1 MENFMDFTT
10 GDIVAINVH
19 ALYYA
24 FGLRLSNTE
33 VNVTPKNRI
42 KDGMPSDYWYD
53 LDFHASGKLACMDGE
68 ECEIVNIDKHGNIT
82 FCNRNGDDEVF
93 FILSPEESKVAL
105 YSY

>member
-42 KDGMPSDYWYD
+42 GVHLCK
-53 LDFHASGKLACMDGE
+53 A
-68 ECEIVNIDKHGNIT
+68 
-82 FCNRNGDDEVF
+82 EVL
-93 FILSPEESKVAL
+93 I
-105 YSY
+105 